1 MGSYFMKTPLK
12 NIGLRIQLN
21 HASMRCSNPK
31 PAHSSL
37 RVLHNNGIHDV
48 AIDYCGCENAIANHL
63 QLLRR
68 GLYPA
73 SQINPKTCA
82 SFQLLNQLHLLALTS
97 KGSTYDFYR
106 MLEKSTNNTGIHLP
120 KSRYRALLRLVLQW
134 RHLKMLKR
142 GGRGNDPT
150 GVAGTRNG
158 ELAVLCPSCP
168 YPGINLPVGWADV
181 PPGMQFLYFLI
192 RCVDANF
199 RLINQ
204 LVSSY
209 SADPGLGI
217 GMAYMLPREPYE
229 AYLLEQVNDVEVRR
243 PLPLHCS
250 AYSHCR

>member
-1 MGSYFMKTPLK
+1 MKTPLK
-12 NIGLRIQLN
+12 DIGLRIQLN
-21 HASMRCSNPK
+21 HASMRCSNPE
-31 PAHSSL
+31 PAHVGL
-37 RVLHNNGIHDV
+37 RVLHHNGIHDV
-48 AIDYCGCENAIANHL
+48 AVDYCGCDIAIPKHL

-82 SFQLLNQLHLLALTS
+82 SFQLLKQLHLLALTS

-142 GGRGNDPT
+142 GGRGHDSA
-150 GVAGTRNG
+150 GAAGTQNG
-158 ELAVLCPSCP
+158 ELAVWCPSCP
-168 YPGINLPVGWADV
+168 YPGINLPDGWRDV
-181 PPGMQFLYFLI
+181 LPEMQFLYFLI
-192 RCVDANF
+192 RCIDANF
-199 RLINQ
+199 RLKNQ

-217 GMAYMLPREPYE
+217 GMAYMVAREPYE
-229 AYLLEQVNDVEVRR
+229 TFLIEQIDDAEVC
-243 PLPLHCS
+243 LS
-250 AYSHCR
+250 